1 MATNRAGDIMISL
14 DKYPHI
20 PHWFSLRQGVAEL
33 EKSTIEFKGRSSLP
47 RAVLVFAVIYSLLGD
62 LRSRD
67 ILGAL
72 EPNFLHDM
80 HVADQRRVYDVD
92 VDPDLVEVSSG
103 KITRA
108 IREHSEIPIS
118 NVMIPIQSTVDFEDH
133 LFKVIHIM
141 IRDDLN
147 LIPVLKEG
155 KVVGVVRSVDV
166 FHEVANILL

>member
-1 MATNRAGDIMISL
+1 MACKRSGDMMIPL

-20 PHWFSLRQGVAEL
+20 PHWFTLRQGVAEL
-33 EKSTIEFKGRSSLP
+33 EKSTIEFQERSSLP
-47 RAVLVFAVIYSLLGD
+47 RALLVFDEKYRLLGVV
-62 LRSRD
+62 RRRD

-80 HVADQRRVYDVD
+80 HVADQRRAFDVE

-103 KITRA
+103 KITAA
-108 IREHSEIPIS
+108 IKDHSKKPIS
-118 NVMIPIQSTVDFEDH
+118 DVMIPIKATVDYDDH

-147 LIPVLKEG
+147 LIPVINDG
-155 KVVGVVRSVDV
+155 KVVGVLRSVDV